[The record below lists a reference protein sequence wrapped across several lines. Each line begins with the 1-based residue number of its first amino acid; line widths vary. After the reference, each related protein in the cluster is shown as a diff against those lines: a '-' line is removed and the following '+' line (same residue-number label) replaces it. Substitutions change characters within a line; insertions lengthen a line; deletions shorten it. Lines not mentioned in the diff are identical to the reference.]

1 MLRRALSRAQ
11 DGTVSVWSL
20 AVLTV
25 GSIAAAAALPQVCH
39 APTVSQHLPSKS
51 ATCHWKAT
59 SRGMEDY
66 PRSTLHEK

>member
-11 DGTVSVWSL
+11 DGTVSVRSL

-25 GSIAAAAALPQVCH
+25 GSMAAAALPRVCP

-66 PRSTLHEK
+66 PSSTLHEK